1 MIKLQA
7 VKECLQ
13 HTNGPTPCFKAD
25 VKETVCSL
33 SFCPV
38 SVYLEQNP
46 SKKPWEALN
55 THCVMSD
62 GYGEQT
68 DFEEGKGEF
77 IATVARLRTRHSISE
92 ILTSS
97 TAES

>member
-1 MIKLQA
+1 MFQGRCKRN
-7 VKECLQ
+7 CL
-13 HTNGPTPCFKAD
+13 F
-25 VKETVCSL
+25 S

-55 THCVMSD
+55 THCVISD